1 MCILNSTKRF
11 VFAFIRTKSIIAT
24 IDYPSAVNQRDR
36 KQPAAKQTNKRAG
49 GGTAADRKHHPST
62 RDVKLSPPPQVG
74 IHLPLSGP
82 WEGCPDSPSVCPDLC
97 LGLWVG
103 KGDTR
108 GWVGGRGLWHAAA
121 VLTTVKLATA
131 APNSSPGLPVVL
143 RY

>member
-11 VFAFIRTKSIIAT
+11 VFAFIRTKSIIAP

-36 KQPAAKQTNKRAG
+36 KQPAAKQTNKL
-49 GGTAADRKHHPST
+49 AAERLRTEKHHPST

-82 WEGCPDSPSVCPDLC
+82 WEGCPHSPSVCPDLC

-108 GWVGGRGLWHAAA
+108 GWGLWHAAA